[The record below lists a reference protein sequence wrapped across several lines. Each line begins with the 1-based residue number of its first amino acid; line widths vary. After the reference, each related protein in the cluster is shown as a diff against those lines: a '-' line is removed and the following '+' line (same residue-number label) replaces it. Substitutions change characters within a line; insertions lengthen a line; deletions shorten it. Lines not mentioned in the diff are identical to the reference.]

1 MEAGLM
7 RALLLV
13 CLIACTPPL
22 PVATE
27 ADALR
32 SHVELEQLNAGR
44 ELLIKKCSGCH
55 DTPTPGQRSP
65 RDWPH
70 QVGEMQQRSGID
82 ATQRMLIE
90 QFLVAMASK

>member
-1 MEAGLM
+1 M
-7 RALLLV
+7 RLAALLF
-13 CLIACTPPL
+13 LIACTPPL

-27 ADALR
+27 ADASR
-32 SHVELEQLNAGR
+32 AHVELAQLDAGR

-55 DTPTPGQRSP
+55 DTPSPGQRAP

-82 ATQRMLIE
+82 ATQRALIV
-90 QFLVAMASK
+90 QFLVVMASK